1 MQSSGSTRSSSDG
14 SKRRPCCPPQRP
26 PPCCSGPCL
35 LQVRSTCARSMDGRR
50 SQRSSAASRLTLPPD
65 SILSSCRRSR
75 RAKFQP
81 HSGRHHPQS
90 EDALLLWPGEA
101 QVTLGTEHVAIE
113 VRDPLSAARGDI
125 EVANGG
131 LGIRRNG
138 LPIKLR
144 ILLHEICG

>member
-65 SILSSCRRSR
+65 SILSSAGD
-75 RAKFQP
+75 RAAQNSNHIP
-81 HSGRHHPQS
+81 GGT
-90 EDALLLWPGEA
+90 PGEHLA
-101 QVTLGTEHVAIE
+101 VL
-113 VRDPLSAARGDI
+113 RDFACWDNDGVGKRETFKTVFFS
-125 EVANGG
+125 
-131 LGIRRNG
+131 RN
-138 LPIKLR
+138 
-144 ILLHEICG
+144 